1 MSTSKPFD
9 KENINSS
16 SQQSLHNFEQM
27 HREDL
32 VSVTHALAKIT
43 NLTPSEIKP
52 YLDTI
57 LLQIVESKKR
67 ESTSQERKR
76 AFNAWVQS
84 HEGQD
89 FPLLSDEAISRETI
103 YGERD

>member
-1 MSTSKPFD
+1 MDTSTPFD
-9 KENINSS
+9 KENLNSF
-16 SQQSLHNFEQM
+16 SQFLHDFEEM

-32 VSVTHALAKIT
+32 ATVTHALAKIT

-67 ESTSQERKR
+67 ESTSQERKY
-76 AFNAWVQS
+76 AFNTWVQS
-84 HEGQD
+84 HEGQG

>member
-1 MSTSKPFD
+1 MSISTPFD
-9 KENINSS
+9 KENLNSFS
-16 SQQSLHNFEQM
+16 QSLHNLEQM
-27 HREDL
+27 YREDL
-32 VSVTHALAKIT
+32 EHITHALAKIT
-43 NLTPSEIKP
+43 NSTPSEIKP

-67 ESTSQERKR
+67 EVTSQKRKR
-76 AFNAWVQS
+76 AFNAWVKS

-89 FPLLSDEAISRETI
+89 FPVLSDEAISRETI